1 MNKESFRKLGI
12 ILNENIP
19 TQELLAEDFNGEWK
33 SPTRVTPEAQVPLTP
48 ESNLRMTP
56 VKS

>member
-1 MNKESFRKLGI
+1 MFFIFAKNIRMDMDCEALFR
-12 ILNENIP
+12 NS
-19 TQELLAEDFNGEWK
+19 WK
-33 SPTRVTPEAQVPLTP
+33 SPARVTPEAQVPLTP